1 MSAEKA
7 NHSVRTLCRVLR
19 VSKSGYFAWLARE
32 PSARALEDARL
43 THLIRRIHADS
54 HGTYGA
60 PRIRVELREVH
71 GVSVGQKRVARL
83 MRAAALQGVHRRRT
97 QPGEAP
103 SDPGPRLGVFE
114 DLVRRDFTA
123 AAPNHLWVADVTQHP
138 TSEGWLYV
146 AAVLDVFDRRI
157 VGWSMGAHAQ
167 TELVVDA
174 VNMAVMNRRPEPG
187 LIHHSDRGS
196 QFGSLAF
203 GRRLQAA
210 GIVGSMGSRGDAY
223 DNAAMESFWATL
235 QTELF
240 DRRAWDTRSQLRTA
254 TFHFI
259 EVFYNRQ
266 RRHSALGNLSPA
278 EYGRR
283 HAQRQATA

>member
-196 QFGSLAF
+196 QGGFKWSSQHLGCGGARWASRGSRCLRFRLGRGAS
-203 GRRLQAA
+203 GRRIGL
-210 GIVGSMGSRGDAY
+210 
-223 DNAAMESFWATL
+223 
-235 QTELF
+235 
-240 DRRAWDTRSQLRTA
+240 
-254 TFHFI
+254 
-259 EVFYNRQ
+259 
-266 RRHSALGNLSPA
+266 
-278 EYGRR
+278 YGRR
-283 HAQRQATA
+283 CGHRVGRSRRVRCSVSSGA